1 MSTVYKPTEFQTRV
15 LSVPA
20 DCDIALLGG
29 RGGGKSWALGWLIL
43 QHIQTYGQR
52 ASILY
57 VRKEWPGLRDFE
69 KVLLE
74 LVKAAYPDATY
85 NLKDMI
91 WRIPNGAT
99 IEMSQCS
106 TITQSYGKLQGRSF
120 SMVMVDELG
129 LYPDFS
135 VVDTLRSNLRA
146 PKGVATRMVIAA
158 NPNGANHSGILKRYV
173 RKLEPWKISS
183 LPGIAE
189 RIIHCPSTFRDNP
202 RLNRAEYET
211 QLRQSSAG
219 DEGRLAAWLDGDW
232 ESGLSDLF
240 FSSTFDETRNV
251 VPSED
256 VFPAYCKPFL
266 GADWGTSK
274 PAYCGLFARALR
286 PIQMG
291 TQHIA
296 KGSIILVDEV
306 HTQSGDDL
314 NSGDG
319 STVEEFAV
327 PVMSMWESWGLP
339 GRPKGVC
346 DDGIFA
352 KFGGRNAPSV
362 ADQFRNSGV
371 TFNKAGKG
379 FRRGG
384 WELMRSMLSNAGS
397 DKPGLYFTDL
407 AGYALSTIPF
417 LPRDPRRSDDVRSD
431 GPDHAADAVRYALLG
446 SGAVEKKKIGS
457 YYGRTAHSRKIEG
470 VERAVWV

>member
-15 LSVPA
+15 LSVPV

-29 RGGGKSWALGWLIL
+29 RGGGKSWALAWLML
-43 QHIQTYGQR
+43 QYIQAYEQR

-91 WRIPNGAT
+91 WRIPNGGT

-146 PKGVATRMVIAA
+146 PKGVPTRMVIAA

-240 FSSTFDETRNV
+240 FSSTR
-251 VPSED
+251 
-256 VFPAYCKPFL
+256 
-266 GADWGTSK
+266 GGR
-274 PAYCGLFARALR
+274 G
-286 PIQMG
+286 
-291 TQHIA
+291 
-296 KGSIILVDEV
+296 
-306 HTQSGDDL
+306 
-314 NSGDG
+314 NSGQ
-319 STVEEFAV
+319 SLRWIA
-327 PVMSMWESWGLP
+327 
-339 GRPKGVC
+339 
-346 DDGIFA
+346 
-352 KFGGRNAPSV
+352 
-362 ADQFRNSGV
+362 
-371 TFNKAGKG
+371 
-379 FRRGG
+379 
-384 WELMRSMLSNAGS
+384 
-397 DKPGLYFTDL
+397 
-407 AGYALSTIPF
+407 
-417 LPRDPRRSDDVRSD
+417 
-431 GPDHAADAVRYALLG
+431 
-446 SGAVEKKKIGS
+446 
-457 YYGRTAHSRKIEG
+457 
-470 VERAVWV
+470 

>member
-1 MSTVYKPTEFQTRV
+1 MSILKPTNFQRKV
-15 LSVPA
+15 LSIPLDV
-20 DCDIALLGG
+20 DVALLGG
-29 RGGGKSWALGWLIL
+29 RGGGKSWCLAWLII
-43 QHIQTYGQR
+43 QHIETYGQR

-69 KVLLE
+69 KVLFE
-74 LVKAAYPDATY
+74 LIKAAYPDATY

-99 IEMSQCS
+99 IELSQCS
-106 TITQSYGKLQGRSF
+106 TILQSYGKLQGRSF

-129 LYPDFS
+129 MYPDFS

-146 PKGVATRMVIAA
+146 PKGVATRMVVAA
-158 NPNGANHSGILKRYV
+158 NPNGALHSAILKRYV
-173 RKLEPWKISS
+173 RALEPWKISS
-183 LPGIAE
+183 LPGIAD

-202 RLNRAEYET
+202 KIDQGKYKR
-211 QLRQSSAG
+211 QLEQSSSG
-219 DEGRLAAWLDGDW
+219 DPGRLMAWLDGDW

-240 FSSTFDETRNV
+240 FSSVFDETRNV
-251 VPSED
+251 VPSGD
-256 VFPAYCKPFL
+256 DWPAYCKPFL
-266 GADWGTSK
+266 GSDWGTSK
-274 PAYCGLFARALR
+274 PAYCGLFGRVTR
-286 PIQMG
+286 PILIGQ
-291 TQHIA
+291 QHIA

-306 HTQSGDDL
+306 HTAHGESL

-327 PVMSMWESWGLP
+327 PIMTMWESYGLP
-339 GRPKGVC
+339 GRPNGVA
-346 DDGIFA
+346 DDGIFS
-352 KFGGRNAPSV
+352 KFGGRNAPNV

-371 TFNKAGKG
+371 NFSKAGKG

-384 WELMRSMLSNAGS
+384 WELMRSMMHNAGT

-417 LPRDPRRSDDVRSD
+417 LPRDPRRSDDVRTD

-446 SGAVEKKKIGS
+446 SGVVEKKQIGS
-457 YYGRTAHSRKIEG
+457 YYGRKAYSREIEG
-470 VERAVWV
+470 VEKVVWV